1 MPRITYKPE
10 GSTTERVWDV
20 DFGKIMSPERIL
32 IEKAAGCGW
41 DECKRLFFANAT
53 AVVGSVMFVMLK
65 REIPELKFSEFQFCD
80 DDFETDLTDAEAR
93 ETLAAI
99 DKAEQSGAEAY
110 DDEARVLQVILRE
123 RFADAEPAED
133 GEGEDPK
140 ED

>member
-10 GSTTERVWDV
+10 GTERERVWDV

-41 DECKRLFFANAT
+41 DECKRLFYANAT

-65 REIPELKFSEFQFCD
+65 REIPELKYAEFQFCD
-80 DDFETDLTDAEAR
+80 DDFEFDLTDAEAR
-93 ETLAAI
+93 AMLAEVDA
-99 DKAEQSGAEAY
+99 AEKSDSEAF
-110 DDEARVLQVILRE
+110 DDEARVLQAALRT
-123 RFADAEPAED
+123 RFAADEPAED

-140 ED
+140 EG